1 MNVYVLKFIFLYNNQ
16 KCVVN
21 SIQYSIQCII
31 NLLVR
36 ITYVKTVICD
46 DFFNRSLWLEKIFEI
61 LQVSISLIRDT
72 FNNTERMTIVVNMYN
87 N

>member
-46 DFFNRSLWLEKIFEI
+46 DFFNRSLWLEKILEI

-72 FNNTERMTIVVNMYN
+72 FNNAERMTIVVNMYN